1 MKRVLLLGALL
12 FAALTPMGAAAQAPP
27 ETVEVPAE
35 ARDRYQNLINELRCL
50 VCQNQSIA
58 ESNAPLAMDLREQ
71 VARQLADGR
80 SDREIRDYLTARYG
94 DFVLY
99 NPPLRWRTLLLWA
112 GPALLLVLGLLIAL
126 RQTRRRPPPPPPP
139 PGKRLKDLL
148 ERHPP
153 C

>member
-1 MKRVLLLGALL
+1 MKRALLVCGLMLGALL
-12 FAALTPMGAAAQAPP
+12 PPWSMAQAPP

-35 ARDRYQNLINELRCL
+35 ARDRYQRLINELRCL

-58 ESNAPLAMDLREQ
+58 ESNAPLAMDLRHQ
-71 VARQLADGR
+71 VARQLAEGR
-80 SDREIRDYLTARYG
+80 SDGEIRRYLTERYG

-112 GPALLLVLGLLIAL
+112 GPGLLLILGLLIAL

-139 PGKRLKDLL
+139 SADRLKALL